1 MKLNRKSLRKMILSE
16 MRSIMS
22 EQAGDGE
29 LSSEEAE
36 ELQDLVGD
44 AVEDA
49 MSDGPSPVIS

>member
-16 MRSIMS
+16 IRSIMS

-36 ELQDLVGD
+36 ELQALDEARRDSRTCPRTWG
-44 AVEDA
+44 
-49 MSDGPSPVIS
+49 